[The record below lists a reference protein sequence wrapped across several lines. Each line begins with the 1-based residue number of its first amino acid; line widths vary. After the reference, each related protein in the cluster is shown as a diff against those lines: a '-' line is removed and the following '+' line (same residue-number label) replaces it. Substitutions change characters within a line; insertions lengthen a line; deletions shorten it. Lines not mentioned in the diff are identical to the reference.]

1 LKRVIEFQGE
11 IEFDWDRANIR
22 HIARHRV
29 RPEEAEQA
37 LRNHP
42 FDLEYQVVGGEQRWT
57 SLGQT
62 DGLRILLVVWTL
74 RADVVRV
81 VTARSASKQLSQ
93 AYLRHK
99 GA

>member
-1 LKRVIEFQGE
+1 LKRVIERQGE

-37 LRNHP
+37 LRNLP

>member
-1 LKRVIEFQGE
+1 LKRVIERQGE
-11 IEFDWDRANIR
+11 IELDWDRANIR

-42 FDLEYQVVGGEQRWT
+42 FDLEYQVIGGEQRWT

-74 RADVVRV
+74 SGDVVRV
-81 VTARSASKQLSQ
+81 VTARSASKQLRQ
-93 AYLRHK
+93 AYVRYK

>member
-1 LKRVIEFQGE
+1 VTERQGE

-74 RADVVRV
+74 RGDVVRV
-81 VTARSASKQLSQ
+81 VTARSASKQLRQ

>member
-37 LRNHP
+37 LRNLP

-57 SLGQT
+57 SLGHT